1 MPFKWTPESEREMLF
16 QIIKSLDIKPPQS
29 VFTDVA
35 AVIGEGTKFYK
46 LKREAEAL
54 HAKAG
59 EGGVGVPNTPSTKK
73 SAAKAKPTPKSLGKK
88 RKATIANEDDE
99 PDAIDTPTKKP
110 KKEEDE
116 DEQGNKE
123 DQRVVN
129 QHTFTY

>member
-1 MPFKWTPESEREMLF
+1 MPFKWTPEAEREMLF

-29 VFTDVA
+29 MFADVA
-35 AVIGEGTKFYK
+35 AVIGGGVNANACSQRFYK

-54 HAKAG
+54 HAKAD

-88 RKATIANEDDE
+88 RKAAIANEDDE
-99 PDAIDTPTKKP
+99 PDAIDTPTKKH

-116 DEQGNKE
+116 DEDGNKE
-123 DQRVVN
+123 D
-129 QHTFTY
+129 